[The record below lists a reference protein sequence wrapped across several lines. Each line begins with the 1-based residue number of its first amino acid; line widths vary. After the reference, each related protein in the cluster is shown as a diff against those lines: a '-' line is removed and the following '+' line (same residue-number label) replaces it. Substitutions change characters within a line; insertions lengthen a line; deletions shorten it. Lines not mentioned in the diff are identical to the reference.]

1 MKRLL
6 SVLLILALVFSLAA
20 CSGQFSFQVSTT
32 DPSDTY
38 TTAPT
43 DSATPTDPSDPSDP
57 TDPVTPTEPSAPSD
71 PSVPAEPDTPTL
83 PTPTVPDATDPEDP
97 DPTPSQPAPDPEP
110 EPEPEPEPLLDPN
123 GSYYSKEDVALYIHL
138 YGKLPSNFLTKSQAK
153 VLGWKSGSVERY
165 APGKAIGGD
174 TFQNREGLLPKKS
187 GRAYK
192 ECDIDTLGKSS
203 RGAKRIVF
211 SNDGLVYYTDDHY
224 KSFTLLYGEP

>member
-32 DPSDTY
+32 EPSDTY

-57 TDPVTPTEPSAPSD
+57 TDPVTPTDPSDPSD

-138 YGKLPSNFLTKSQAK
+138 YGKLPSNFLTKSQANA
-153 VLGWKSGSVERY
+153 LGWKSGSVERY

-187 GRAYK
+187 GRTYK